1 MYKTEFDMF
10 DAETFGPDALMM
22 RKAKAASTGMDPQL
36 MAMTREDL
44 LDYDDEFDD
53 DEFGGEFVTVPGRT
67 MPGITVSGRPV
78 SGRPVSG
85 RPVSGGPP
93 LPDEFPRYLDN
104 LPLDWKNVG
113 STGNCLF
120 NSLIGAE
127 SRIKKESTEDLP
139 GQYKLRQD
147 LIEGMEGLEGIK
159 EYYQSDMMG
168 IFVDINSVIKDEL
181 YNELIEG
188 MEKMKKVK
196 ILQAVLGREINN
208 SEDML
213 KAVQMYDQLIRGHIR
228 NEEAEGRL
236 EAIDREY
243 SRGIQQI
250 KEITDD
256 IEALFVAY
264 KKYMIQDTMY
274 GTDLEIHLAAIHYQR
289 PIIVL
294 RPAVGHILI
303 FRNNPVIIDRLN
315 VWKHTIKI
323 SDNPFSLIDGLALPL
338 ILGHIQESQHYIY
351 ALYDEEEFLRI
362 QSGTGAEA
370 AAGAAGAGEA
380 YASAAAGATYASA
393 GATDAAAEPD
403 AEQESKLSQ
412 LNSLFPGIEHAEI
425 VRILETVRG
434 DMDLAGTLLAES
446 DASVQGEPL
455 DTSTGASLGSVDAWA
470 ELEAGFAGETR
481 QMYQFLSDVGI
492 TDPLTSNL
500 VAAYNTVNDFKTLKP
515 SDLRTILSESGY
527 GQSAIEA
534 IAKQFSIEMAKILD
548 KSGGSKRRT
557 QKRKTNKRKTKK
569 RKSTKRKT
577 KKRKTQK
584 RKTQKSKKKSKRR

>member
-1 MYKTEFDMF
+1 MFASEFNKLDTT
-10 DAETFGPDALMM
+10 TFTQDALMR
-22 RKAKAASTGMDPQL
+22 RKGLASMLGVKPQL
-36 MAMTREDL
+36 IALTVEDL
-44 LDYDDEFDD
+44 LGDD
-53 DEFGGEFVTVPGRT
+53 DEFGDDEFGDEFVTVPGRT
-67 MPGITVSGRPV
+67 VPGRTVSERPVSGRPV

-85 RPVSGGPP
+85 RPP
-93 LPDEFPRYLDN
+93 LPGDLYN

-168 IFVDINSVIKDEL
+168 MIDDINSVIKGEL

-213 KAVQMYDQLIRGHIR
+213 KAVQMYGQLIRGRISNVETER
-228 NEEAEGRL
+228 RL

-351 ALYDEEEFLRI
+351 ALYDEGEFLRI
-362 QSGTGAEA
+362 QRETGAEA
-370 AAGAAGAGEA
+370 AAGATAGAAAGAGEA
-380 YASAAAGATYASA
+380 YASAAT
-393 GATDAAAEPD
+393 GATDASAEPD
-403 AEQESKLSQ
+403 AEQKLKLSQ
-412 LNSLFPGIEHAEI
+412 LNILFPGIEHAEI
-425 VRILETVRG
+425 ARILETVSG
-434 DMDLAGTLLAES
+434 NMELAGTLLAES
-446 DASVQGEPL
+446 DASLGSGA
-455 DTSTGASLGSVDAWA
+455 TSTGQDAWE
-470 ELEAGFAGETR
+470 ELREGFDGETR

-492 TDPLTSNL
+492 TGEPADEL
-500 VAAYNTVNDFKTLKP
+500 VGNNDTLDKLLNVTP
-515 SDLRTILSESGY
+515 EELGIILSDIKDEDRKKIIQKYAKWVEEHSDLY
-527 GQSAIEA
+527 
-534 IAKQFSIEMAKILD
+534 D
-548 KSGGSKRRT
+548 GGSKRRRSKRKKT

>member
-67 MPGITVSGRPV
+67 MPGITV

-213 KAVQMYDQLIRGHIR
+213 KAVQMYGQLIRGRISNVETER
-228 NEEAEGRL
+228 RL

-315 VWKHTIKI
+315 VWKHTIEI
-323 SDNPFSLIDGLALPL
+323 SDNPFSLIDGLASPL

-351 ALYDEEEFLRI
+351 ALYDEEKFLRI

-370 AAGAAGAGEA
+370 AAGATAGAAGAGEA

-393 GATDAAAEPD
+393 GPD
-403 AEQESKLSQ
+403 TEKELKLSQ

-425 VRILETVRG
+425 VRILETVRV

-527 GQSAIEA
+527 EQSAIEA
-534 IAKQFSIEMAKILD
+534 IAKNFSIEMVKILG
-548 KSGGSKRRT
+548 KKGGSKRSRPKRKKT
-557 QKRKTNKRKTKK
+557 KKRKTNKRKTKK